1 MTNQYAALY
10 LLFASKYRFLKC
22 YQQYNNHHFS
32 MNEFGLITL
41 RSFNFEGTALELKL
55 EVGTV
60 HEHGSEVQ
68 VEAPIRCAV
77 SIRKSAAVT

>member
-1 MTNQYAALY
+1 
-10 LLFASKYRFLKC
+10 
-22 YQQYNNHHFS
+22 

-77 SIRKSAAVT
+77 SIRKSAAVK